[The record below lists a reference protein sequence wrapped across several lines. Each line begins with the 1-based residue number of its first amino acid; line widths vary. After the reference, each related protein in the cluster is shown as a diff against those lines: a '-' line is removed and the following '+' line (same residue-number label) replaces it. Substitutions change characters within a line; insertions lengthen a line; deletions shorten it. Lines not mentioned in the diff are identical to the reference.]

1 MPAELSSIGLPYF
14 HYGPASTQIG
24 IWLLTAISPQIKVS
38 KTRESLDLFPNPK
51 VPEKGSDYL
60 DRVRCQ
66 PGTSQPQSQSQ
77 SQDWRHHN
85 TTWCRHCFQNRG
97 NCCGGGTCS
106 ENLSCDTF
114 HLDQQDSLLACASTS
129 HLSPSN
135 PVATLKQVIK
145 THVPQNPPVSAPQI
159 HAGRTRWGLHD

>member
-1 MPAELSSIGLPYF
+1 MGKVGATGPQMPAELSSIGLPYF

-97 NCCGGGTCS
+97 NCCGGVPVLKIFPVTP
-106 ENLSCDTF
+106 
-114 HLDQQDSLLACASTS
+114 STWTNRTVS
-129 HLSPSN
+129 W
-135 PVATLKQVIK
+135 PVL
-145 THVPQNPPVSAPQI
+145 PPPAFPPPIQLP
-159 HAGRTRWGLHD
+159 H